1 MAGEYGL
8 ACRRAQPHRAQ
19 RRHTADEAIH
29 YDGQIFQRT
38 TEENAA
44 QPGDIKPA
52 QRGQHAQWVRG
63 VGVVD
68 GDAALNGGDLAAQP
82 GVRQPRPAPGH
93 RLHRLVQ

>member
-1 MAGEYGL
+1 MHRPKT
-8 ACRRAQPHRAQ
+8 RRTQ

-44 QPGDIKPA
+44 QPGDIEPA
-52 QRGQHAQWVRG
+52 QRGQHAQRVSSI
-63 VGVVD
+63 GVVD
-68 GDAALNGGDLAAQP
+68 GDAALNGGELAAQP
-82 GVRQPRPAPGH
+82 GVRKPRPAPGH